1 MGRFTAAVRSWFLSE
16 FEAPTPVQ
24 TEAWDAIQDGE
35 NVLAI
40 APTGSGK
47 TLASFLAAIDR
58 LVASPPSP
66 AEPGV
71 RILYVSPMKALA
83 ADVERNLRRPLSAIA
98 DEAAA
103 LGLDIAAPTCA
114 MRTGDTTPAERRRIA
129 SRPPQI
135 LITTPES
142 LYLMLTS
149 KAARVLG
156 RVETVIVDEVHSLAG
171 SKRGAHLAL
180 SLERLDC
187 LLERPAQRVGLSAT
201 VRPPERVARFLGGS
215 RPVRVVGAGAAPDMD
230 LSVRVPVPDMTRVAA
245 LSTRAAERG
254 AAVPTKDAWKTDRTM
269 AIMHV

>member
-1 MGRFTAAVRSWFLSE
+1 MGRFTAAVRSWFLAE
-16 FEAPTPVQ
+16 FETPTPVQ
-24 TEAWDAIQDGE
+24 AEAWDAIQDGE

-47 TLASFLAAIDR
+47 TLAAFLAAIDR
-58 LVASPPSP
+58 LVADPPSP

-103 LGLDIAAPTCA
+103 AGLDIAAPTTA

-149 KAARVLG
+149 KAARVLE
-156 RVETVIVDEVHSLAG
+156 RVETVIVDEVHSLAD

-201 VRPPERVARFLGGS
+201 VRPPGRVARFLGGS

-230 LSVRVPVPDMTRVAA
+230 LSVRVPVPDMVR
-245 LSTRAAERG
+245 
-254 AAVPTKDAWKTDRTM
+254 DRKS
-269 AIMHV
+269 VV